1 VKTARSVILLISI
14 AVMAVPCFAHHMAV
28 IVSENNAVG
37 SLTSAQLGKIF
48 RVEMKKWPD
57 GADIVLVL
65 HRSSPGENTTLQH
78 LNKMSGAQLQAWTR
92 QHKEQLKFADSDEDV
107 LSIVQSTPGSVGLID
122 VRAINDKIKV
132 LRVDGKL
139 PMEEGYLSH

>member
-1 VKTARSVILLISI
+1 
-14 AVMAVPCFAHHMAV
+14 M
-28 IVSENNAVG
+28 
-37 SLTSAQLGKIF
+37 
-48 RVEMKKWPD
+48 
-57 GADIVLVL
+57 
-65 HRSSPGENTTLQH
+65 
-78 LNKMSGAQLQAWTR
+78 WTR
-92 QHKEQLKFADSDEDV
+92 QHKQQLKFADSDEDV

>member
-1 VKTARSVILLISI
+1 
-14 AVMAVPCFAHHMAV
+14 
-28 IVSENNAVG
+28 
-37 SLTSAQLGKIF
+37 
-48 RVEMKKWPD
+48 
-57 GADIVLVL
+57 
-65 HRSSPGENTTLQH
+65 
-78 LNKMSGAQLQAWTR
+78 
-92 QHKEQLKFADSDEDV
+92 V